1 MAGMLP
7 GVELARRRRV
17 YHHHQYND
25 SNSRDHPSLLRDR
38 LQPSSPSDLDEAA
51 LKARRRLEE
60 KLGLGRLRSRS
71 SKQKPNEGRSSNQP
85 VRAKESQSLMGVTK
99 LEKLWLPKLGRRN
112 SEGDVCAVCLDGFQN
127 QQQVM
132 NLPCSHRY
140 HSDCLIPWLTTH
152 SHCPYCR
159 THVQS

>member
-60 KLGLGRLRSRS
+60 KLGLGRLRSRFS
-71 SKQKPNEGRSSNQP
+71 SL
-85 VRAKESQSLMGVTK
+85 SLP
-99 LEKLWLPKLGRRN
+99 LLHFALPFSFLFHIYSDDRFAELLLSIVIGGG
-112 SEGDVCAVCLDGFQN
+112 SELPSDVILCWTQN
-127 QQQVM
+127 
-132 NLPCSHRY
+132 HDR
-140 HSDCLIPWLTTH
+140 
-152 SHCPYCR
+152 
-159 THVQS
+159 